1 MKRYQSGGPSRAD
14 IDAMRGAVVVD
25 FGTNWC
31 GYCRHAEPLV
41 AQALAPFPGVTHVRI
56 EDGKG
61 LPTGRSFGVRLWPTL
76 VFLSDG
82 REVARIVR
90 PGDAETVGRALAELQ
105 ATGTSDG

>member
-1 MKRYQSGGPSRAD
+1 MNEYQSGGPSRAD

-41 AQALAPFPGVTHVRI
+41 AEALAAFPGVTHLRI

-61 LPTGRSFGVRLWPTL
+61 LPTGRSFGVKLWPTL
-76 VFLSDG
+76 VFVRDG
-82 REVARIVR
+82 EEVARIVR
-90 PGDAETVGRALAELQ
+90 PRDAATVGQALAELQ
-105 ATGTSDG
+105 AAGTNDG